1 MKKRAI
7 TAIIAVLA
15 CAGATGAGAASGLS
29 GTWVGTISFRSP
41 AGVEPL
47 PVSIE
52 LRGRRAVVSLGRG
65 HAARTTVVARV
76 TGRRLRLSIP
86 ARPGRLAFD
95 GRLKGRRIAGTVR
108 NQAVR
113 GRFSLRRGRALEE
126 ATLGLYRF
134 ADGRPLGVWSGEGP
148 RIASL
153 YDEAEVR
160 GLYRT
165 QVGTYSL
172 GAGLQTRSPS
182 SGAATFAGNRATWR
196 GTPAQRVPV
205 REKEVFVRSGG
216 ALLACTL
223 AIPPASGK
231 RPAIAFAHGGGP
243 APRSYNSV
251 NQLYFNHLG
260 IATLSCDKRGVG
272 QSGGSYPGDLP
283 TESVV
288 DRYARDVE
296 SQARWLRTQPEI
308 DAARI
313 GIAGASQA
321 GWIMPVA
328 ASREPAIRFMLG
340 FVPPTLTQGET
351 DLWAQLNDQGRSPPT
366 RSDEELEAEVRRAG
380 PSGVD
385 PMPAIRS
392 MRIPAVWLFGGKD
405 RTVPSRLCVERLDPV
420 MREAGRDFSYRLFP
434 GGTHGLVLTSNGL
447 LDEQA
452 RSSHMVDGLY
462 QAVRDWL
469 QARGLTG

>member
-15 CAGATGAGAASGLS
+15 CSGAACADAASGLS
-29 GTWVGTISFRSP
+29 GTWIGTISFRSP
-41 AGVEPL
+41 AGVEPATI
-47 PVSIE
+47 SIE
-52 LRGRRAVVSLGRG
+52 LRGRRGIVSLGRG
-65 HAARTTVVARV
+65 HAARTQVAARIS
-76 TGRRLRLSIP
+76 GRRLRLSIP

-95 GRLKGRRIAGTVR
+95 GRLKGSRITGSVR

-113 GRFSLRRGRALEE
+113 GRFALRRGRALEE

-153 YDEAEVR
+153 YDEGEVH

-165 QVGTYSL
+165 RAGTYSV

-182 SGAATFAGNRATWR
+182 AGTATFTGSTVTWR
-196 GTPAQRVPV
+196 GTAARRVPV
-205 REKEVFVRSGG
+205 REEEVFVRSGG

-223 AIPPASGK
+223 AIPPESGK

-251 NQLYFNHLG
+251 NQVYLNHLG

-283 TESVV
+283 SEPVV

-296 SQARWLRTQPEI
+296 AQARWLRTQPEI
-308 DAARI
+308 DPARV

-328 ASREPAIRFMLG
+328 ASREPAIRFIVG

-366 RSDEELEAEVRRAG
+366 RTDEDMEAEVRRAG

-385 PMPAIRS
+385 PMPAIRA
-392 MRIPAVWLFGGKD
+392 MRIPALWLFGGKD
-405 RTVPSRLCVERLDPV
+405 RIVPTRLCVERLDPV
-420 MREAGRDFSYRLFP
+420 TREAGRDFSYRIFP
-434 GGTHGLVLTSNGL
+434 GGTHGLVLTPNGL

-452 RSSHMVDGLY
+452 RSSRMVDGLY
-462 QAVRDWL
+462 QALREWL
-469 QARGLTG
+469 QVRGLTG

>member
-15 CAGATGAGAASGLS
+15 CAGATGAGAAPGLS
-29 GTWVGTISFRSP
+29 GTWVGAISFRSP
-41 AGVEPL
+41 AGVEPAT
-47 PVSIE
+47 VSIQ

-65 HAARTTVVARV
+65 HDARTAVVARV
-76 TGRRLRLSIP
+76 SGRRLRLSIP

-95 GRLKGRRIAGTVR
+95 GRLKGGRITGTVR
-108 NQAVR
+108 NRAVR

-148 RIASL
+148 RVASL
-153 YDEAEVR
+153 YEEGEVR

-165 QVGTYSL
+165 RPGTYAV

-182 SGAATFAGNRATWR
+182 GGTATFTGGTATWR
-196 GTPAQRVPV
+196 GTSAQRVPV
-205 REKEVFVRSGG
+205 REEEVFVRSAG

-223 AIPPASGK
+223 ALPPGSGK

-251 NQLYFNHLG
+251 NQLYFNQLG

-283 TESVV
+283 TEAVV

-296 SQARWLRTQPEI
+296 AQARWLRTQPEI

-328 ASREPAIRFMLG
+328 ASREPAIRFMVG

-385 PMPAIRS
+385 PMPAIRA

-405 RTVPSRLCVERLDPV
+405 RIVPTRLCVERLDPV
-420 MREAGRDFSYRLFP
+420 TREAGRDFSYRTFP
-434 GGTHGLVLTSNGL
+434 GGTHGLVLTPNGL

-469 QARGLTG
+469 QARGFSG